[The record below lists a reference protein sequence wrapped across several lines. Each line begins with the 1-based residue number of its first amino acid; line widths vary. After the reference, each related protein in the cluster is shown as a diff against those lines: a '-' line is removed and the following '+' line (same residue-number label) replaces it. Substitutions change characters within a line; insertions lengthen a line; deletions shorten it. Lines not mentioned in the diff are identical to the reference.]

1 MWAPAR
7 VAVAHGLY
15 PGSFVQCPGLFLPS
29 LARLLD
35 RGYSA
40 YGIHRMVTRTSARS
54 SSCAGVD
61 LSQLDCSTYICAMA
75 HILWAMRSVNYGT

>member
-1 MWAPAR
+1 MWSRAR
-7 VAVAHGLY
+7 VAVAHELY
-15 PGSFVQCPGLFLPS
+15 PGSFVQYRGLFLPG

-40 YGIHRMVTRTSARS
+40 HGIHRMVTRTSARS

-75 HILWAMRSVNYGT
+75 HILWPMKSVNYGT